1 MGKTKN
7 RLIVLKRNPVGVP
20 TEDDFEL
27 VEQEL
32 PRPADGQ
39 VLVRNH
45 FISVDPYMRGRIS
58 AAPSY
63 ADNWKPG
70 EPMRGGCVGEIVESR
85 SERLPVGQ
93 LVAGGLGWRDYFVA
107 NADEVSPVDPHG
119 TPLSAFLGVLGMP
132 GMTAYVG
139 FSKLAEPAA
148 GQTVFVSGA
157 AGAVGSMVC
166 SLARLQGLK
175 VVASAGSKAKVAW
188 LKERV
193 GVDAAINYRETDD
206 LAAAVKRTA
215 GDGVDV
221 YFDNVGG
228 EHLEA
233 ALANM
238 KQGGRIIC
246 CGMISAYNATE
257 PPAAPRNLF
266 LIVGRRLRL
275 QGFIVGDH
283 RHHHE
288 EFIREVAPRVRSGE
302 IPYEE
307 TVVDALESA
316 PRAFIG
322 LFRGENLGKM
332 VVRVAPG
339 A

>member
-1 MGKTKN
+1 MSEAKN
-7 RLIVLKRNPVGVP
+7 RVIVLKRNPVGVP

-27 VEQEL
+27 VVQEI
-32 PRPADGQ
+32 PRPEDGQ

-70 EPMRGGCVGEIVESR
+70 EPMRGGCVGEVVESR
-85 SERLPVGQ
+85 NDRLPVGRF
-93 LVAGGLGWRDYFVA
+93 VTGGLGWRDYFVA
-107 NADEVSPVDPHG
+107 DADAVNPVDPQAA
-119 TPLSAFLGVLGMP
+119 PLSAFLGVLGMP
-132 GMTAYVG
+132 GMTAFVG
-139 FSKLAEPAA
+139 FSKLAEPVA
-148 GQTVFVSGA
+148 GQTIFVSGA

-175 VVASAGSKAKVAW
+175 VIASAGTARKVEW
-188 LKERV
+188 LQERI
-193 GVDAAINYRETDD
+193 GVDAAINYRETAD
-206 LAAAVKRTA
+206 LAAAVRSA
-215 GDGVDV
+215 AADGVDIS
-221 YFDNVGG
+221 FDNVGG
-228 EHLEA
+228 AHLEA
-233 ALANM
+233 ALGNM
-238 KQGGRIIC
+238 KQNGRIIC
-246 CGMISAYNATE
+246 CGMISVYNATE

-283 RHHHE
+283 WHHHE
-288 EFIREVAPRVRSGE
+288 EFLREIAPRVRSGE

-307 TVVDALESA
+307 TVTEGLASA
-316 PRAFIG
+316 PRAFVG
-322 LFRGENLGKM
+322 LFHGENLGKM

>member
-1 MGKTKN
+1 MGEAKN

-20 TEDDFEL
+20 TEDDFEI
-27 VEQEL
+27 VAEEI
-32 PRPADGQ
+32 PRPGDGQ

-45 FISVDPYMRGRIS
+45 YVSVDPYMRGRIS

-85 SERLPVGQ
+85 SEGLPAGQ
-93 LVAGGLGWRDYFVA
+93 FVTGGLGWRDYFVA
-107 NADEVSPVDPHG
+107 DADAVSEVDPQG
-119 TPLSAFLGVLGMP
+119 APLSAYLGVLGMP
-132 GMTAYVG
+132 GMTAFVG

-157 AGAVGSMVC
+157 AGAVGAMVC
-166 SLARLQGLK
+166 SLAKLQGLK
-175 VVASAGSKAKVAW
+175 VIASAGTARKVEW
-188 LKERV
+188 LHERI
-193 GVDAAINYRETDD
+193 GVDATINYRETDD
-206 LAAAVKRTA
+206 LAGAVRSAAS
-215 GDGVDV
+215 DGVDI
-221 YFDNVGG
+221 YFDNVGS

-266 LIVGRRLRL
+266 LVVGRRLRL
-275 QGFIVGDH
+275 QGFIVSDH
-283 RHHHE
+283 WHYYE
-288 EFIREVAPRVRSGE
+288 EFLRDIAPRVRSGE

-307 TVVDALESA
+307 TVAEGLESA
-316 PRAFIG
+316 PRAFVG
-322 LFRGENLGKM
+322 LFHGENLGKM
-332 VVRVAPG
+332 VVRVAQG
-339 A
+339 D

>member
-1 MGKTKN
+1 MDEAKN
-7 RLIVLKRNPVGVP
+7 RLIVLKQNPVGVP

-27 VEQEL
+27 VEEEI
-32 PRPADGQ
+32 PRPGDGQ

-45 FISVDPYMRGRIS
+45 YISVDPYMRGRIS

-85 SERLPVGQ
+85 SEGLPAGQ
-93 LVAGGLGWRDYFVA
+93 FVTGGLGWRDYFVA
-107 NADEVSPVDPHG
+107 DADAVSPVDPREA
-119 TPLSAFLGVLGMP
+119 PLSAFLGALGMP
-132 GMTAYVG
+132 GMTAFVG
-139 FSKLAEPAA
+139 FSKLAEPVA

-166 SLARLQGLK
+166 SLARLLGLK
-175 VVASAGSKAKVAW
+175 VIASAGSKRKVEW
-188 LKERV
+188 LEERA
-193 GVDAAINYRETDD
+193 GVDATINYRETDD
-206 LAAAVKRTA
+206 LAAAVRLAA
-215 GDGVDV
+215 GDGIDI

-238 KQGGRIIC
+238 KRGGRIIC

-283 RHHHE
+283 RHYHE
-288 EFIREVAPRVRSGE
+288 EFMREVAPRVRSGE

-307 TVVDALESA
+307 TVVDGLESA
-316 PRAFIG
+316 PRAFVG

-332 VVRVAPG
+332 VVRVAQG